1 MRVKMSWSLLQSLGR
16 VLLAVAAVW
25 CWLPGDAAARA
36 ASDSAEVGALSA
48 VTLYAIADASV
59 DEVSGNTNLG
69 HAHTLEV
76 QYLSSR
82 QVRRCLIRFNLGAAL
97 PSEAIIESARME
109 LYLEGSQGA
118 GSVNLVASRILQDW
132 TEGSVTWNTR
142 PSTGSPTASGLFG
155 ASTGYQGMDVT
166 QIAKAWH
173 NAPHYGLELRGP
185 GAETTY
191 SRVFESREHGERP
204 PRLIVN
210 YHLPAPTYALSGR
223 VYEGQVGDE
232 SKPLSGVNLQLYGSN
247 DIGLLGTSIDSA
259 ITDATGWYGL
269 NASGSYEYYS
279 IREFD
284 PEGYESVN
292 ATSIDG
298 VVVNANRI
306 RYAAPLAGK
315 TLTGNKFWDRRPTT
329 GTATVTRT
337 ATATTAATPTATA
350 TSTSTGTPLPT
361 PTRVTDT
368 PTLTPTP
375 TTTLPPGCPELL
387 LNGDF
392 ELGSLAHWFHEGA
405 VSLGPGYNS
414 PHGAHL
420 GGIDNAGGE
429 LGQEVVLP
437 AGAAPIRWEF
447 WWRTEAE
454 SEQPEDV
461 LEVLL
466 QYGTGQVD
474 HLRTLRAVAPLYQWQ
489 FEALDLTPYAG
500 QPVAITYLVRTDGE
514 LPSAFRV
521 DDVSVKACRAPATDT
536 PTPTGTAEAPRHWVV
551 NTTADHDDGQCQ
563 PLGEGDCTLREAIR
577 AANEHGAPPAIVFDI
592 PEHDP
597 GFEAGQWTIHPQSAL
612 PDLRAKG
619 LTIGLCTQPSIIL
632 DGSAAPSGTSGLTL
646 AGSGLTVS
654 GMVLRHWPGHG
665 VLIHGTQADNNKV
678 SCCHIVDNGGDG
690 VRLDAGASYNTIGG
704 SGGRNLISGNGG
716 DGVSLRGAGTDNNYV
731 TANYIGTDES
741 GAAARANAGHGVHL
755 LEGAQYNDV
764 GGELAEQANVIAGN
778 GASGVMIE
786 GSDTMINR
794 VGANLIGIAADGT
807 TPLGNGHHGVGI
819 YDGAVLNEVG
829 SSVLLPNIIGAN
841 GWSGVAIVEGDTNG
855 VYGNHIG
862 TDAGATLDLGNAY
875 YGVHVVG
882 SKDTVVSSNTMAH
895 NGADGVRID
904 GQAATRNPITVNSIT
919 DSGGKGIELINGG
932 NEELAPP
939 VVISVTMG
947 SVSGTA
953 CAGCLVEVFSD
964 PADEGRF
971 VHSPPYAF
979 ADASGNWTWSGMVSA
994 SHVCATN
1001 RDAVGNTS
1009 EFSAPVAAPA
1019 LTMERSFSG
1028 QVQLLDLGEISPLRA
1043 AQVGLFG
1050 GDDRAGPGAQL
1061 ATAQTSRDGSFTL
1074 NDRTVPGADWDYYFI
1089 AITDAN
1095 YLTEEVTPGPA
1106 GEAVDGQRIR
1116 FVQPGA
1122 GDHPENLFVVRRS
1135 EGEPKPPQPDPVV
1148 PLAQPSPPPP
1158 APTPGPPVV
1167 DFYIERVEVTQAIQ
1181 CLDTSQGYTKCP
1193 DNSLELT
1200 AGKLTAVRVFVG
1212 CKGCS
1217 GSSINVPV
1225 RLVDWDCFKPTATM
1239 PAGCM
1244 SWQGPSALQSF
1255 SAPLGKN
1262 LSALRATKAGSANW
1276 ILPTNPGQELFTV
1289 EARVNWAGDA
1299 KYPET
1304 NTANNVLFLQLPMY
1318 KRSTW
1323 NVKWVLVDYNPGPSK
1338 THGQFPKGL
1347 TADPA
1352 VVSKSAWLMQRMYPM
1367 PVSYSQVSPPIKY
1380 YGVDVR
1386 DDDADLLMT
1395 YLCYR
1400 AQKTAGADSLIGWMP
1415 PGSTVLSVSAGQAAS
1430 WTAPVTYKTYN
1441 FGFVTETSDGSPVIL
1456 AHEVGHNRG
1465 LSHPDEDSSWLYPN
1479 DGSIREVGFDP
1490 VASTLYAASTGDFMN
1505 SSSYGGEWIS
1515 PYHWSRLYGKTL
1527 TKTSAPSPA
1536 PVMLAAE
1543 SSNGT
1548 PRAIWVSGRV
1558 SETGGELDAC
1568 YQVTDE
1574 TVFPASAPGAEC
1586 CLDLNPDEGPPLA
1599 TRCFEPFYGQPIG
1612 ATVADTGAFAFA
1624 MPLPEGTTSV
1634 VLRRGST
1641 VLAQRSASASPPEVH
1656 ILSPAGGVFDSG
1668 QVMPIVWTVDDPD
1681 GDALEFQLLYSR
1693 DDRATWSPFA
1703 FKVQETL
1710 LEADTSLWAGSSTA
1724 RIRVMASDGF
1734 HTAIADSAPFQVSD
1748 KAPLVGIV
1756 APNDGAQLP
1765 LYEAIA
1771 LTGHAEDLED
1781 GQLPAEALVWAS
1793 DRQGLLGYGPH
1804 VVLAPMAL
1812 DPGWHTL
1819 TLQARDSQDQFD
1831 EASVHVLVGLRVYLP
1846 LVRKGTAPQPPS
1858 PTATQQPTTTS
1869 TGTLAPTPG
1878 PTGTTEPANWVVNA
1892 SDDADATVNT
1902 VLCARR

>member
-1 MRVKMSWSLLQSLGR
+1 MRTRIKLSFLQSLAH
-16 VLLAVAAVW
+16 VLLAVSAVW
-25 CWLPGDAAARA
+25 CWLPADAAARTTP
-36 ASDSAEVGALSA
+36 DSAEVGALST
-48 VTLYAIADASV
+48 VTLYAIADASI
-59 DEVSGNTNLG
+59 DEVFGDTNLG

-97 PSEAIIESARME
+97 PSDAIIDSARLE

-118 GSVNLVASRILQDW
+118 GSVNLVASRILQNW

-155 ASTGYQGMDVT
+155 PSTGYQGMNVT
-166 QIAKAWH
+166 SIAQAWH
-173 NAPHYGLELRGP
+173 NAAHYGLELRGP

-210 YHLPAPTYALSGR
+210 YHLPAPTYTLAGR

-232 SKPLSGVNLQLYGSN
+232 SKPLSGVNVQLYGSN
-247 DIGLLGTSIDSA
+247 DINLLGTSIDSTT
-259 ITDATGWYGL
+259 TDATGWYGL
-269 NASGSYEYYS
+269 GASGSYEYYS

-292 ATSIDG
+292 ATSVDG

-315 TLTGNKFWDRRPTT
+315 TLTGNKFWDRRAT
-329 GTATVTRT
+329 TATATHT
-337 ATATTAATPTATA
+337 ATATTPATPTGTA
-350 TSTSTGTPLPT
+350 TPTPTGTMAPTATGTPLPT
-361 PTRVTDT
+361 PTRATDT

-387 LNGDF
+387 VNGDF
-392 ELGSLAHWFHEGA
+392 ELGSLAHWFHDGA
-405 VSLGPGYNS
+405 VAMSSGYNS
-414 PHGAHL
+414 THGAQL
-420 GGIDNAGGE
+420 GGMDNAGGE
-429 LGQEVVLP
+429 LGQEVMLP

-447 WWRTEAE
+447 WWRAEAE
-454 SEQPEDV
+454 LEQSEDV
-461 LEVLL
+461 LEVLV
-466 QYGTGQVD
+466 QYGAGQVD

-500 QPVAITYLVRTDGE
+500 HAVAITFLVRTDGE
-514 LPSAFRV
+514 APSTFRV
-521 DDVSVKACRAPATDT
+521 DDVGVKACGAPATDT
-536 PTPTGTAEAPRHWVV
+536 PTPTMTTTHLPTPTRTPTATHVPERTATASPTVPTVHTPTPTGTAETPRDWVV
-551 NTTADHDDGQCQ
+551 NTTADHDDGRCQ
-563 PLGEGDCTLREAIR
+563 PPDQGDCTLREAMR
-577 AANEHGAPPAIVFDI
+577 AVNEQGGPASIVFEI
-592 PEHDP
+592 PEQDA
-597 GFEAGQWTIHPQSAL
+597 GFEAGQWTIRPQSAL
-612 PDLRAKG
+612 PDLTAKG

-632 DGSAAPSGTSGLTL
+632 DGGAAPSGTSGLTL

-690 VRLDAGASYNTIGG
+690 VRVDAGAAYNTVGG

-731 TANYIGTDES
+731 TGNYVGTDES
-741 GAAARANAGHGVHL
+741 GGAARANSGHGVHL
-755 LEGAQYNDV
+755 LGDAQYNDV
-764 GGELAEQANVIAGN
+764 GGELAEHANVIAGN
-778 GASGVMIE
+778 GLSGIMIE

-794 VGANLIGIAADGT
+794 VGANLIGVAADGAS
-807 TPLGNGHHGVGI
+807 PLGNGHHGVGI
-819 YDGAVLNEVG
+819 YGGAVLNQVG

-841 GWSGVAIVEGDTNG
+841 GWSGVAIVESNTNG
-855 VYGNHIG
+855 VFGNFIG
-862 TDAGATLDLGNAY
+862 TDAGATPDLGNGY

-882 SKDTVVSSNTMAH
+882 SKDTVVSSNTIAH

-904 GQAATRNPITVNSIT
+904 GEAATRNAITVNSIT
-919 DSGGKGIELINGG
+919 DSGGKGIELIDGG

-939 VVISVTMG
+939 VVTSVTMG

-1001 RDAVGNTS
+1001 RDSVGNTS

-1019 LTMERSFSG
+1019 VTMERSFSG
-1028 QVQLLDLGEISPLRA
+1028 QVQLVDLGEVRPLRA

-1050 GDDRAGPGAQL
+1050 GDDRAGPGEQL
-1061 ATAQTSRDGSFTL
+1061 AVVQTGRDGSFMFS
-1074 NDRTVPGADWDYYFI
+1074 DRSVPGAEWSYYFI
-1089 AITDAN
+1089 AITDTN
-1095 YLTEEVTPGPA
+1095 YLTQEVTPGPG
-1106 GEAVDGQRIR
+1106 GEVLAGQRIR
-1116 FVQPGA
+1116 FVQPGP

-1148 PLAQPSPPPP
+1148 PLANPPTPPPP
-1158 APTPGPPVV
+1158 APTPAPPVV

-1225 RLVDWDCFKPTATM
+1225 RLVDWDCGKPTATM

-1244 SWQGPSALQSF
+1244 SWSGPSELQSF
-1255 SAPLGKN
+1255 NAPLGNN
-1262 LSALRATKAGSANW
+1262 LAALRAVKSGSANW
-1276 ILPTNPGQELFTV
+1276 ILPTWPNQELFTV

-1318 KRSTW
+1318 KRSAYKI
-1323 NVKWVLVDYNPGPSK
+1323 KWALVDMG
-1338 THGQFPKGL
+1338 TGL
-1347 TADPA
+1347 ADPKIA
-1352 VVSKSAWLMQRMYPM
+1352 GGASYLMSRIYPY
-1367 PVSYSQVSPPIKY
+1367 PVQYSQYSNIKY
-1380 YGVDVR
+1380 SGPIGTP
-1386 DDDADLLMT
+1386 LLS
-1395 YLCYR
+1395 YLR
-1400 AQKTAGADSLIGWMP
+1400 KLWLTMNPKPDSLLGWIQGCAGKAYI
-1415 PGSTVLSVSAGQAAS
+1415 PGETAYSGQCGDVGQAA
-1430 WTAPVTYKTYN
+1430 WLAAHEIGHNMGMGHPQEKWPDGTYKEPCWPN
-1441 FGFVTETSDGSPVIL
+1441 QQISNIL
-1456 AHEVGHNRG
+1456 
-1465 LSHPDEDSSWLYPN
+1465 
-1479 DGSIREVGFDP
+1479 EVGFDVVDKSVVP
-1490 VASTLYAASTGDFMN
+1490 GTTYDIMGSGSWVAPYTWNKWLSTPYSGQWAWVGPGCAASSTG
-1505 SSSYGGEWIS
+1505 
-1515 PYHWSRLYGKTL
+1515 GK
-1527 TKTSAPSPA
+1527 ACEPSFHEGQQ
-1536 PVMLAAE
+1536 LAAP
-1543 SSNGT
+1543 G
-1548 PRAIWVSGRV
+1548 PAMLVSGRV
-1558 SETGGELDAC
+1558 HTDGSGELDPC
-1568 YQVTDE
+1568 LQLDSPGP
-1574 TVFPASAPGAEC
+1574 FPASDPSAESCIDLRDAQGA
-1586 CLDLNPDEGPPLA
+1586 LLA
-1599 TRCFEPFYGQPIG
+1599 SHCFQPRVSTDSDG
-1612 ATVADTGAFAFA
+1612 TSEMAEDFSFLLPRPAGVAH
-1624 MPLPEGTTSV
+1624 V
-1634 VLRRGST
+1634 VLRRGSIDVAT
-1641 VLAQRSASASPPEVH
+1641 QSASSHAPQVSVTAPQAGAELQGTAQVTWTASD
-1656 ILSPAGGVFDSG
+1656 L
-1668 QVMPIVWTVDDPD
+1668 D
-1681 GDALEFQLLYSR
+1681 GDDLRFAVMYSPDDGLSWLPVAMDLHQPGLE
-1693 DDRATWSPFA
+1693 
-1703 FKVQETL
+1703 V
-1710 LEADTSLWAGSSTA
+1710 DTIAWAGTTTG
-1724 RIRVMASDGF
+1724 RVRVMASDGF
-1734 HTAIADSAPFQVSD
+1734 HTTAAESAAFSVPP
-1748 KAPLVGIV
+1748 KAPRVGIV

-1765 LYEAIA
+1765 PYEAIA
-1771 LTGHAEDLED
+1771 LSGHAEDLED
-1781 GQLPAEALVWAS
+1781 GQLPAEALIWAS
-1793 DRQGLLGYGPH
+1793 DRQGLLGYGPDL
-1804 VVLAPMAL
+1804 VLAPMSL

-1819 TLQARDSQDQFD
+1819 TLRARDSQDQFD

-1858 PTATQQPTTTS
+1858 S
-1869 TGTLAPTPG
+1869 T
-1878 PTGTTEPANWVVNA
+1878 
-1892 SDDADATVNT
+1892 
-1902 VLCARR
+1902 